1 MSDMNKEF
9 LEQEENLFCTSRSF
23 SYNGGLQENRIL
35 ELEAKVK
42 EQSILLKETRDS
54 KKSEIE
60 AKNIHIQ
67 LLESNLETLK
77 DQLCSFEKDRRELE
91 SEKAKIAGMEKE
103 LEYFNL
109 IKNKFSDLTDSASK
123 ANEMPDEVRG
133 RP

>member
-1 MSDMNKEF
+1 
-9 LEQEENLFCTSRSF
+9 
-23 SYNGGLQENRIL
+23 LQETRIL
-35 ELEAKVK
+35 ELEEKVK
-42 EQSILLKETRDS
+42 QQSILLKETRDS

-67 LLESNLETLK
+67 LLKSNLDTLK
-77 DQLCSFEKDRRELE
+77 DQLCSIEKDRRELE
-91 SEKAKIAGMEKE
+91 SEKAKIACLEKE

-109 IKNKFSDLTDSASK
+109 IKNKLSDLTDSASK